1 MHCYKEEV
9 SLERKSDGRLITL
22 DDGGVGEENVKNEQE
37 NIQKEAD
44 SLWHEEQHEERSSLQ
59 AYSMAI
65 FWCRQN
71 DCVQSV
77 VTHCFQTSWVVLLF
91 KRIGYYR

>member
-44 SLWHEEQHEERSSLQ
+44 SL
-59 AYSMAI
+59 
-65 FWCRQN
+65 
-71 DCVQSV
+71 
-77 VTHCFQTSWVVLLF
+77 
-91 KRIGYYR
+91 